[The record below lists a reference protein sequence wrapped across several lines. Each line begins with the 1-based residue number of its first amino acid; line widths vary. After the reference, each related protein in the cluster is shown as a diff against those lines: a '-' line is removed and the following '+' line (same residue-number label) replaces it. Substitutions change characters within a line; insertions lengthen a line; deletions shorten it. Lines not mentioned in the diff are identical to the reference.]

1 MRKTFVISRVLF
13 VLILLFPLM
22 GNTGAETRG
31 VELGALSST
40 VGDQVDNA
48 RAPVASTVQDELR
61 VLASRP
67 TLPDLRWPDFSDYLV
82 DVQKFYEPAGYAP
95 AWIQSAEPTPQAQA
109 IITILKQADKEGL
122 DPDDY
127 DATRWPALIEKLRQ
141 SPAAADLA
149 HFDLAL
155 TVSVMRYV
163 SDLHLGRVNPHY
175 FHFGFDVEHNK
186 YDLSHFVRERLVS
199 SPEVEATLATT
210 EPPFEGYRRTKQ
222 ALGLYLQL
230 VQRDGVEP
238 LSIPKRPV
246 VAGNQYSETTRLQ
259 QRLCLLGDLQAN
271 ACTAQAESL
280 YTASLAG
287 GVAHFQARHGLQQ
300 NGHLDE
306 ATIKELNVPLRERVS
321 QLKLTL
327 ERWRWLPHEFPQP
340 PIVVNIPEFRLRGFD
355 QNEKV
360 VLAMNV
366 IVGRAYRQTPVFAKD
381 MKFVVFRP
389 YWNVPFS
396 IQRSEI
402 VKAVERDRSY
412 IANKDYEV
420 VTHEGEVV
428 TNGPIS
434 DSILQQLKDGTLA
447 VRQRPGPRN
456 ALGLVKL
463 MFPNEY
469 DVYLHSTPAP
479 ELFSRPR
486 RDFSHGCIRVEN
498 PVDLTTWVLRN
509 NPGWDRARVQSAME
523 TGKDNTQVILPKP
536 IPVLILYGTAIVDD
550 QGAVH
555 FFEDIYGHDA
565 ALKQVLAKGP
575 PYPSK

>member
-1 MRKTFVISRVLF
+1 
-13 VLILLFPLM
+13 M

>member
-1 MRKTFVISRVLF
+1 MISRVLF

>member
-1 MRKTFVISRVLF
+1 VISRVLF

>member
-1 MRKTFVISRVLF
+1 
-13 VLILLFPLM
+13 M
-22 GNTGAETRG
+22 GNTGAEKRG
-31 VELGALSST
+31 VESGTLSST
-40 VGDQVDNA
+40 VSDQVNNA
-48 RAPVASTVQDELR
+48 RPNEASTVQDELR

-67 TLPDLRWPDFSDYLV
+67 SLPDLRWPDFPDYLD
-82 DVQKFYEPAGYAP
+82 DVQKFYEPTGYAP
-95 AWIQSAEPTPQAQA
+95 AWIQNAKPTPQAQA

-127 DATRWPALIEKLRQ
+127 DATRWPALLEKLRQ

-163 SDLHLGRVNPHY
+163 SDVHLGRVNPHY

-186 YDLSHFVRERLVS
+186 YDLAHFVRERLVN
-199 SPEVEATLATT
+199 SPDVEAAVAAT

-230 VQRDGVEP
+230 VQRGDVEP
-238 LSIPKRPV
+238 LTIPKRPV
-246 VAGNQYSETTRLQ
+246 VIGNQFSETTRLQ
-259 QRLCLLGDLQAN
+259 QRLCLLGDLQAD
-271 ACTAQAESL
+271 ACTSKAESL
-280 YTASLAG
+280 YTTSLAS
-287 GVAHFQARHGLQQ
+287 GVTRFQARHGLQQ

-306 ATIKELNVPLRERVS
+306 ATIKEINVPLVQRVS

-340 PIVVNIPEFRLRGFD
+340 PIVVNIPEFRLRAFD
-355 QNEKV
+355 QDEKIA
-360 VLAMNV
+360 LAMNV

-428 TNGPIS
+428 TNGPMS

-479 ELFSRPR
+479 QLFSQSR

-498 PVDLTTWVLRN
+498 PVDLATWVLRN
-509 NPGWDRARVQSAME
+509 NPGWDKARIQSAMQ
-523 TGKDNTQVILPKP
+523 TGKDNTTVNLTKP

-555 FFEDIYGHDA
+555 FFDDIYGHDA

>member
-1 MRKTFVISRVLF
+1 
-13 VLILLFPLM
+13 M

-306 ATIKELNVPLRERVS
+306 ATIKELNVPLGERVS